1 MTDNGEPTDISQEP
15 VNILFNPSV
24 IQKKDVWQI
33 NLIEILKLLIKILE
47 ETGKKDLKVAGMAA
61 LSSSLIYRMKVE
73 SIFALQKAAMEK
85 KPLINRRDVDIDIID
100 MPYRHE
106 STYPVSLDELLDLL
120 ENLIGSIANPRS
132 RRRGQL
138 DFDPEPP
145 DFKEYLLPFENLV
158 KRYEDL
164 IIRKIRGTGSG
175 LLKDI
180 VIDLDSL
187 DSVRCFFAI
196 LFLAREQKVELE
208 QIDDDIQVTLI
219 DDTIKKEKKMIKIQN
234 EDEIAARLE
243 SALYSAGRPLTIEE
257 LIKATG
263 TESRQKTIA
272 VLESIIKKMKNMFK
286 AIEIVTLPDGSYVF
300 QLKPEY
306 SSSVRKYASKPL
318 LSRATQKTLSY
329 IALEQPIS
337 SKQLLEVR
345 GSGVYGQLKELR
357 QLNFIEHQNIGRL
370 KIYST
375 TEKFQKY
382 FGIDGDV
389 NTLKQ
394 KLFRRVKK

>member
-1 MTDNGEPTDISQEP
+1 MNQDEEISSISQDP

-24 IQKKDVWQI
+24 ISKKDVWEI

-85 KPLINRRDVDIDIID
+85 KPLTNRRDVDIDIRD

-120 ENLIGSIANPRS
+120 ENLIGSIANPLS

-175 LLKDI
+175 LLKEI

-196 LFLAREQKVELE
+196 LFLAREQRVELE

-219 DDTIKKEKKMIKIQN
+219 DVPTKGEKN
-234 EDEIAARLE
+234 D
-243 SALYSAGRPLTIEE
+243 
-257 LIKATG
+257 
-263 TESRQKTIA
+263 
-272 VLESIIKKMKNMFK
+272 KNPK
-286 AIEIVTLPDGSYVF
+286 
-300 QLKPEY
+300 
-306 SSSVRKYASKPL
+306 
-318 LSRATQKTLSY
+318 
-329 IALEQPIS
+329 
-337 SKQLLEVR
+337 
-345 GSGVYGQLKELR
+345 
-357 QLNFIEHQNIGRL
+357 
-370 KIYST
+370 
-375 TEKFQKY
+375 
-382 FGIDGDV
+382 
-389 NTLKQ
+389 
-394 KLFRRVKK
+394 